1 MDLGTLGTISFDWN
15 FLSALIGVFIINVT
29 LSSDNAVVIAI
40 AVRSVARSQRT
51 KGIILGTGATV
62 VMNIVLTFFVAR
74 LLETPGV
81 RLAGGLAIL
90 WLAVKRLVD
99 VTPEED
105 SDIESRTLWQ
115 ALRTI
120 ILANMTTSLDN
131 MLAVGAA
138 SKGNLILVILG
149 LGTSIPIVVFASN
162 LLSILIDKYPIILYV
177 GAAIL
182 GKVAGEMILTDP
194 ILTSLLAP
202 SEHFMYVIEG
212 FLAIGVIVVAK
223 LWIRSRRQG
232 PLEET
237 SSNSVQTG
245 PNAD

>member
-1 MDLGTLGTISFDWN
+1 MDFGTLGTISFDWN
-15 FLSALIGVFIINVT
+15 FLSGLVGVFIVNVT

-40 AVRSVARSQRT
+40 AVRSVAKSQRT
-51 KGIILGTGATV
+51 KGIILGTAATV
-62 VMNIVLTFFVAR
+62 LMNIVLTFFVAR
-74 LLETPGV
+74 LLETSGV

-105 SDIESRTLWQ
+105 PDREARSLWQ

-120 ILANMTTSLDN
+120 IIANMTTSLDN

-138 SKGNLILVILG
+138 SRGNLMLVILG

-162 LLSILIDKYPIILYV
+162 LLSLLIDKYPIILYV

-182 GKVAGEMILTDP
+182 GKVAGEMIMTDP
-194 ILTSLLAP
+194 LLTSLVAP
-202 SEHFMYVIEG
+202 SEYFMYAVEA
-212 FLAIGVIVVAK
+212 FLAVGVIIVAK
-223 LWIRSRRQG
+223 VWLRLKLKG
-232 PLEET
+232 PIEEILIYPGKNE
-237 SSNSVQTG
+237 SNS
-245 PNAD
+245 D

>member
-1 MDLGTLGTISFDWN
+1 MDFGALGTISFDWS
-15 FLSALIGVFIINVT
+15 FLSSLASVFIVNVT

-51 KGIILGTGATV
+51 KGIVLGTAATV
-62 VMNIVLTFFVAR
+62 FMNIVLTFFVAK
-74 LLETPGV
+74 LLETSGV

-105 SDIESRTLWQ
+105 TDREAKSLWQ
-115 ALRTI
+115 AIRTI

-138 SKGNLILVILG
+138 SKGNLMLVIIG

-162 LLSILIDKYPIILYV
+162 LLSILMDKYPIILYV

-182 GKVAGEMILTDP
+182 GKVAGEMIMTDP
-194 ILTSLLAP
+194 IVTNLFNP
-202 SEHFMYVIEG
+202 GEYFIYIMEG
-212 FLAIGVIVVAK
+212 LLAIGVIMVAK
-223 LWIRSRRQG
+223 IWIRVILKT
-232 PLEET
+232 PLKKT
-237 SSNSVQTG
+237 FSTAGQTG
-245 PNAD
+245 PDTD